1 MTRGMRARLAA
12 CLMAGTL
19 MAGTLMAGMLPAGP
33 AHAEAVVPA
42 DLATAAGTAGPIAVS
57 APADGVARPE
67 TARPETAGPETAGP
81 EAAAPAEAA
90 APTFGQKAGKTA
102 TYQAMS
108 SFNDFL
114 YGAIVGGGLATGGL
128 LAAASLVT
136 EPIIH
141 YLHETAWGQAPPPAD
156 AAAAMER
163 LPIKTATYAAANAGR
178 VFTATWLLTGNPVI
192 AVGMVAFNAV
202 SDSLTFAL
210 NDAAWIRFGGA
221 DEAPSTAMGS
231 AGAP

>member
-1 MTRGMRARLAA
+1 MTQEICARFAA
-12 CLMAGTL
+12 CLL
-19 MAGTLMAGMLPAGP
+19 AGMLLAGP
-33 AHAEAVVPA
+33 ARAEAVAPA
-42 DLATAAGTAGPIAVS
+42 DPATSAGPIAVS
-57 APADGVARPE
+57 APAEGTAGPE
-67 TARPETAGPETAGP
+67 TARPETARPGT
-81 EAAAPAEAA
+81 AAPADAA

-128 LAAASLVT
+128 LAATSLVT

-202 SDSLTFAL
+202 TDSLTFAL

-221 DEAPSTAMGS
+221 DEAPPTAMGS